1 MYTFGIILIIY
12 GMLCL
17 LLILMKPPILY
28 NNMKVKTMI
37 KMMGKKGFDI
47 FFIVWTIVVLG
58 GGILIV
64 NLIEK

>member
-28 NNMKVKTMI
+28 NNIKVKTMI

-47 FFIVWTIVVLG
+47 FFIVWTIIVLG

-64 NLIEK
+64 TLIEK